1 MTNYTILIRLITL
14 VTVLITINTASNY
27 AAVTTEDPITI
38 NSEGFT
44 IDYANGY
51 AVYSKNVVLNQSDKT
66 LTSDNLYIYFEKN
79 NKINKNTKNN
89 SSIKTIIA
97 TSADHNQPVV
107 YKQNVTNKKTKNN
120 SDKNFMVAK
129 ADTMKFEAINNK
141 IILEKNAIIEQN
153 NRILTSEL
161 LYYDLKQ
168 EIAYMPKV
176 NNQRSKII
184 L

>member
-1 MTNYTILIRLITL
+1 M
-14 VTVLITINTASNY
+14 V
-27 AAVTTEDPITI
+27 
-38 NSEGFT
+38 
-44 IDYANGY
+44 
-51 AVYSKNVVLNQSDKT
+51 
-66 LTSDNLYIYFEKN
+66 
-79 NKINKNTKNN
+79 
-89 SSIKTIIA
+89 
-97 TSADHNQPVV
+97 SAGC
-107 YKQNVTNKKTKNN
+107 KQNVTNKKTKNN
-120 SDKNFMVAK
+120 TDKNFMVAK